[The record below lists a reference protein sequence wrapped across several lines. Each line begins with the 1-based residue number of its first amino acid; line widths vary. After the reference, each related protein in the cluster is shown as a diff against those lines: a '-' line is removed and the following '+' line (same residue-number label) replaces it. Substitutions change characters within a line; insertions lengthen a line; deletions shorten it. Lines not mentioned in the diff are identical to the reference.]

1 MMPSAAVEGI
11 CEVRKVETIVVD
23 DLDGSAA
30 DTTIRFG
37 LDGTDYEI
45 DLSDA
50 HADSFRQ
57 AVKVYI
63 AAARKIGAG
72 GGRAVRGGGRKKA
85 ATGPDSSQVREW
97 AKSQGLEVKERGRV
111 PADLVARYRAATGD

>member
-1 MMPSAAVEGI
+1 MRRVQ
-11 CEVRKVETIVVD
+11 TIVVD
-23 DLDGSAA
+23 DLDGGAA

-45 DLSDA
+45 DLSHA
-50 HADSFRQ
+50 HADSFRA
-57 AVKVYI
+57 AVQVYI
-63 AAARKIGAG
+63 AAARKVGSGAARVG
-72 GGRAVRGGGRKKA
+72 RGGGRRRSA
-85 ATGPDSSQVREW
+85 SGLDSSQVREW